1 MKTEIGTSYA
11 DLDVETGV
19 RASLEIITQAT
30 PEMNGKFY
38 NIHLPGWEV
47 TNGPNSYPGGE
58 VPW

>member
-1 MKTEIGTSYA
+1 MGSQYA

-19 RASLEIITQAT
+19 GALKDLVLAAT

-38 NIHLPGWEV
+38 NVHVAGWEHAE
-47 TNGPNSYPGGE
+47 GGNQYDGAE